1 MVKLIQAKYIK
12 HLLMLTAFA
21 FLFSYQQNVKAD
33 TDGSLTAAIR
43 IMAMNGVSASSMQAV
58 GELDANAFGLL
69 TFAVAGEDTYLL
81 NNFIAS
87 QEAFVSMLREES
99 PHRESIDA
107 ATTVMVVDTL
117 SLLVSLID
125 ELIVLGDT
133 TSMDIRREEVA
144 GDDAYNPI
152 VAQAVGLGQ
161 IGAYAELFEEYQ
173 RFLRNGLD
181 LTFLELGLDYRSG
194 LSGTG
199 PRNTRDMRK
208 AFKSRH
214 DYLGDR
220 SFRQTSECSSLFC
233 SLYTLRIEEPN
244 IPINLF
250 VIRQMQVNE
259 YYASFNS
266 FGTLGSREERD
277 YIRGANFRDVNETLN
292 SLRQSRAATET
303 VLPGNDPNPYQA
315 PEAPEI
321 SDECRMAPSLP
332 GC

>member
-12 HLLMLTAFA
+12 QLFIFLVFA
-21 FLFSYQQNVKAD
+21 LLFSYQQNVKAD

-69 TFAVAGEDTYLL
+69 TFAVAREDTYLL
-81 NNFIAS
+81 NNFLAS
-87 QEAFVSMLREES
+87 QEAFSSVLREDS
-99 PHRESIDA
+99 VESIDA
-107 ATTVMVVDTL
+107 AATVMVVDTL

-125 ELIVLGDT
+125 ELIVLGRT
-133 TSMDIRREEVA
+133 TPI
-144 GDDAYNPI
+144 DANNPI
-152 VAQAVGLGQ
+152 VSLAAGLGQ

-173 RFLRNGLD
+173 SFLRNGLD
-181 LTFLELGLDYRSG
+181 LIFHQQDYRG

-214 DYLGDR
+214 DYLVDR

-259 YYASFNS
+259 WYDTFDSY
-266 FGTLGSREERD
+266 GTLGNREERD
-277 YIRGANFRDVNETLN
+277 YIRGVNFRDVNETLN

-303 VLPGNDPNPYQA
+303 VLPGNDPNAGQQQQQQQQVS
-315 PEAPEI
+315 E
-321 SDECRMAPSLP
+321 ECRMAPSLP
-332 GC
+332 QC

>member
-69 TFAVAGEDTYLL
+69 TFAVAREDTYLL
-81 NNFIAS
+81 NNFLAS
-87 QEAFVSMLREES
+87 QEAFSSVLREDS
-99 PHRESIDA
+99 VESIDA
-107 ATTVMVVDTL
+107 AATVMVVDTL

-125 ELIVLGDT
+125 ELIVLGRT
-133 TSMDIRREEVA
+133 TPI
-144 GDDAYNPI
+144 DANNPI
-152 VAQAVGLGQ
+152 VSLAAGLGQ

-173 RFLRNGLD
+173 SFLRGGLD
-181 LTFLELGLDYRSG
+181 LIFHQQDYRG

-214 DYLGDR
+214 DYLVDR

>member
-69 TFAVAGEDTYLL
+69 TFAVAREDTYLL
-81 NNFIAS
+81 NNFLAS
-87 QEAFVSMLREES
+87 QEAFSSVLREDS
-99 PHRESIDA
+99 VESIDA
-107 ATTVMVVDTL
+107 AATVMVVDTL

-125 ELIVLGDT
+125 ELIVLGRT
-133 TSMDIRREEVA
+133 TPI
-144 GDDAYNPI
+144 DANNPI
-152 VAQAVGLGQ
+152 VSLAAGLGQ

-173 RFLRNGLD
+173 SFLRGGLD
-181 LTFLELGLDYRSG
+181 LIFHQQDYRG

>member
-1 MVKLIQAKYIK
+1 MVKLIQTKYIK

-33 TDGSLTAAIR
+33 TDGSLTAAIE
-43 IMAMNGVSASSMQAV
+43 IMAMNDVPASSMQAV

-87 QEAFVSMLREES
+87 QEAFSSVLREDSEES
-99 PHRESIDA
+99 FDA
-107 ATTVMVVDTL
+107 AATVMVVDTL

-125 ELIVLGDT
+125 ELIVLGST
-133 TSMDIRREEVA
+133 TPI
-144 GDDAYNPI
+144 DANNPI
-152 VAQAVGLGQ
+152 VSLAEGLGQ

-173 RFLRNGLD
+173 SFLRGGLNQ
-181 LTFLELGLDYRSG
+181 TFFLRG

-199 PRNTRDMRK
+199 PRNTWEMRK

-244 IPINLF
+244 IPIDLF

-259 YYASFNS
+259 WYDTFDSYGA
-266 FGTLGSREERD
+266 LGSREERD
-277 YIRGANFRDVNETLN
+277 FIRGANLWDVNESLN
-292 SLRQSRAATET
+292 SLRQSRAATQT

-315 PEAPEI
+315 PEVPVI
-321 SDECRMAPSLP
+321 SEECRMAPSLP

>member
-69 TFAVAGEDTYLL
+69 TFAVAREDTYLL
-81 NNFIAS
+81 NNFLAS
-87 QEAFVSMLREES
+87 QEAFSSVLREDS
-99 PHRESIDA
+99 VESIDA
-107 ATTVMVVDTL
+107 AATVMVVDTL

-125 ELIVLGDT
+125 ELIVLGRT
-133 TSMDIRREEVA
+133 TPI
-144 GDDAYNPI
+144 DANNPI
-152 VAQAVGLGQ
+152 VSLAAGLGQ

-173 RFLRNGLD
+173 SFLRNGLD
-181 LTFLELGLDYRSG
+181 LIFHQQDYRG

-214 DYLGDR
+214 DYLVDR